1 MKLYVGNVPFQAS
14 EEDLSD
20 WFTKAGFTVDNI
32 DLVRDLYTDQSRGFG
47 FVEIRNDEE
56 AEHAVHVLNG
66 STRMKIL
73 DSRGILGLIL
83 MLTPRHSLCFNA
95 RTCPP
100 TSQSNRL
107 PTNCQ

>member
-32 DLVRDLYTDQSRGFG
+32 DLVRDRYTDQSGGFG

-56 AEHAVHVLNG
+56 AEHAIHVLNG
-66 STRMKIL
+66 NDFPGRVLTVNEARPRREGRRRQG
-73 DSRGILGLIL
+73 DQGQRGGGR
-83 MLTPRHSLCFNA
+83 RHEW
-95 RTCPP
+95 
-100 TSQSNRL
+100 
-107 PTNCQ
+107 

>member
-32 DLVRDLYTDQSRGFG
+32 DLVRDGYTDEPRGFG

-56 AEHAVHVLNG
+56 AEHAIHVLNEN
-66 STRMKIL
+66 
-73 DSRGILGLIL
+73 DFLGRV
-83 MLTPRHSLCFNA
+83 LTVNEARPRLKA
-95 RTCPP
+95 L
-100 TSQSNRL
+100 QD
-107 PTNCQ
+107 